1 MFVNSNGMNGVEAT
15 NAKAVTDFKDMVKAF
30 HKEGIA
36 VIMDVVYNHIS
47 EYEIGNL
54 KQIDKEYYFRLDEK
68 GNYIAQSGCGNDF
81 KTERLMAR
89 RMIVES
95 VLYWM
100 KEYHVDGFR
109 FDLGK
114 ID

>member
-1 MFVNSNGMNGVEAT
+1 MTAAFFAPESYYSENVREPKLNEWSGT

-81 KTERLMAR
+81 KTEAT
-89 RMIVES
+89 
-95 VLYWM
+95 Y
-100 KEYHVDGFR
+100 
-109 FDLGK
+109 GK
-114 ID
+114 KNDC